1 MEKTYFGRFLSSE
14 HSKSLDI
21 LMFICSIGIFIG
33 IILMAGETVAE
44 IKLIHGL
51 QPTQADLLADQAASS
66 LRLVG
71 VFITLAFSYLLYA
84 FHKLKSAIQA

>member
-1 MEKTYFGRFLSSE
+1 MKKIYFSRFLLGEYPKALDSLIFISSV
-14 HSKSLDI
+14 
-21 LMFICSIGIFIG
+21 GIFIG

-84 FHKLKSAIQA
+84 FHKLKSATQA